1 MKKIAFTIQTELPVS
16 PTILYN
22 AWLSG
27 KQHAKMTGGTATGQK
42 KIQGTF
48 TAWNGYITGKNIE
61 LVENKKIKQ
70 TWRTLEF
77 DENQEDSII
86 EVQFIEKSKG
96 ITLLTITHS
105 NLLEKDII
113 YQQGW
118 IDNYFKPMQIYFSSS
133 NENTFLKTL

>member
-1 MKKIAFTIQTELPVS
+1 MELPVNPS
-16 PTILYN
+16 ILYN

-27 KQHAKMTGGTATGQK
+27 KQHTKMTGGTATGQK
-42 KIQGTF
+42 KIQSTF

-61 LVENKKIKQ
+61 LIDNKKIKQ

-77 DENQEDSII
+77 DKKQEDSILEI
-86 EVQFIEKSKG
+86 QFTEKSKG

-113 YQQGW
+113 YKQGW
-118 IDNYFKPMQIYFSSS
+118 IDNYFNPMQIYFSSLKKDTS
-133 NENTFLKTL
+133 LKTL